1 MTDPET
7 EELQTKLQTER
18 DFICNRRYGYSLDKL
33 LARFPQGVPSK
44 VAARALMMSEEEL
57 LKLEDRIIG
66 KLRRQLKVGR

>member
-1 MTDPET
+1 MIDPEDT
-7 EELQTKLQTER
+7 ELQTKLQTER

-66 KLRRQLKVGR
+66 KLRRQLKVK